1 MQNKRKLSIQ
11 QILIRALV
19 IISAVALIDYVFPHH
34 DAFKYEYE
42 LGKPWRY
49 GRLIADYDFPVYYRD
64 TIIHQMEDSL
74 RHEVVPIF
82 VQDSAMA
89 REMMHKMN
97 KEHYVLGDDAFNKL
111 AYTLKHAYAKG
122 ILSNQDKNRMEKQGY
137 SIGRIEHDSHLLT
150 DIPTKELMSEKQLYD
165 ALMADTAY
173 AYAYRHVNNLQDYI
187 QSNLRLD
194 TAAMEREYQELRK
207 TISTTY
213 RVIEAE
219 TRIIDQGQVIDTKTL
234 DVLESYKR
242 IHQER
247 LAESKSGMMMH
258 IGQIML
264 IAIILCSLL
273 GFLYLFRKWHHE
285 KQSYTLI
292 AVIMVTLMVVLTA
305 LASHVIVG
313 GAYLVPIGVTTI
325 VLATFHG
332 SRTAYWCHMVMVLLC
347 SLIAPSHFEY
357 MIVQSV
363 VGIMIIFCLNDG
375 MKDRAQLLRVCGIAG
390 ITYPLIYAA
399 YTLAN
404 EGTLQSIALPVI
416 AMMLCNALLLMM
428 SYLIIYVLEK
438 LCGFVS
444 GVTLV
449 ELCNL
454 GQGLLLQLSNEAPGT
469 SQHSQMVANL
479 AAKAAEAIG
488 ARSQLVRT
496 GALYHDIGKLS
507 NPLYYTENQ
516 MGGNPHNK
524 LTIEESVKIIKKHV
538 SEGLKMAQKANLP
551 ADIQR
556 FIMTH
561 HGKGV
566 IKYFYVTW
574 CNEHPD
580 QEPDMELFTYDG
592 PDPESREEAI
602 LMMADSVEAASKSL
616 KEYNVEALR
625 KLVNNI
631 VNTQLNE
638 GRFNNARITLKEIQT
653 VKETFV
659 KSLESIY
666 HARIA
671 YPELKNPND
680 NTNTIQK

>member
-11 QILIRALV
+11 QIVIRALV
-19 IISAVALIDYVFPHH
+19 IITAVVLIDYVFPHH
-34 DAFKYEYE
+34 DSFRYEYE

-64 TIIHQMEDSL
+64 SVVLQMEDSL
-74 RHEVVPIF
+74 RHEIVPIF
-82 VQDSAMA
+82 VQDSIIVQETM
-89 REMMHKMN
+89 RQIKR
-97 KEHYVLGDDAFNKL
+97 EHYVLSDEAYSKL
-111 AYTLKHAYAKG
+111 THTLQQAYNKG
-122 ILSNQDKNRMEKQGY
+122 ILTNPDKNKLDAEGY
-137 SIGRIEHDSHLLT
+137 AMGRIEQGSHHLV
-150 DIPTKELMSEKQLYD
+150 DVMAKDLMSEKQVYD
-165 ALMADTAY
+165 VIMADTSYNHAY
-173 AYAYRHVNNLQDYI
+173 QHISNLQNYI
-187 QSNLRLD
+187 QSNLKLD
-194 TAAMEREYQELRK
+194 TAAMAREYKELRK
-207 TISTTY
+207 TISTSY

-219 TRIIDQGQVIDTKTL
+219 TRIIDQGQVIDNKTY

-242 IHQER
+242 IHLER
-247 LAESKSGMMMH
+247 LAETNNGLMMH
-258 IGQIML
+258 IGQILL
-264 IAIILCSLL
+264 ISIILCSML

-285 KQSYTLI
+285 QQSYTLI
-292 AVIMVTLMVVLTA
+292 AIAMVTLMILLTS
-305 LASHVIVG
+305 LASQFIVG

-332 SRTAYWCHMVMVLLC
+332 SRTAYWCHMVMVLLG

-357 MIVQSV
+357 IIVQSV

-399 YTLAN
+399 FTLAN
-404 EGTLQSIALPVI
+404 EGTLENIPLPII

-479 AAKAAEAIG
+479 AAKAADAIG

-516 MGGNPHNK
+516 MGVNLHSK
-524 LTIEESVKIIKKHV
+524 LSTEESVSIIKKHV
-538 SEGLKMAQKANLP
+538 SEGIKMAQKANLP

-556 FIMTH
+556 FILTH
-561 HGKGV
+561 HGKGL

-580 QEPDMELFTYDG
+580 EKPDMELFSYEG

-616 KEYNVEALR
+616 KEYNVETFR

-631 VNTQLNE
+631 VDGQMTE
-638 GRFNNARITLKEIQT
+638 GRFNNARITLREIQT
-653 VKETFV
+653 VKESFI

-671 YPELKNPND
+671 YPELK
-680 NTNTIQK
+680 Q